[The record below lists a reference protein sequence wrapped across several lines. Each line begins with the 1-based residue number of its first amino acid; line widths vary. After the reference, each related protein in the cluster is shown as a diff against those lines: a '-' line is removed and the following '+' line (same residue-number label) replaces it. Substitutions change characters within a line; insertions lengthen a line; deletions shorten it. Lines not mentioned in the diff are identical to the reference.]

1 MELKQAGVMYPTVYD
16 LVQELQSIS
25 QTLERQAL
33 ITGTD
38 SLRVAHVHLE
48 RSIAVLM
55 SNYAEE
61 AFTKTEQ

>member
-1 MELKQAGVMYPTVYD
+1 MELKQAGVMYPTVCD

-38 SLRVAHVHLE
+38 SLRVAHVH
-48 RSIAVLM
+48 
-55 SNYAEE
+55 
-61 AFTKTEQ
+61 